1 MHFLN
6 CSVPVVNGAPNV
18 KADSAH
24 PVYVMFEKSI
34 SNCAVVCG
42 DHVCLLMGRDWGTQL
57 LASVYLQL
65 YFYYVSQLIF
75 FLTCRNDKT
84 NKIRSFFFSFTSE
97 ILLLIGKS
105 IQLLSSYHLAICLAI
120 KASEREFS
128 RHVLSGC

>member
-84 NKIRSFFFSFTSE
+84 NKIRSFFFF
-97 ILLLIGKS
+97 LLRARS
-105 IQLLSSYHLAICLAI
+105 C
-120 KASEREFS
+120 F
-128 RHVLSGC
+128 